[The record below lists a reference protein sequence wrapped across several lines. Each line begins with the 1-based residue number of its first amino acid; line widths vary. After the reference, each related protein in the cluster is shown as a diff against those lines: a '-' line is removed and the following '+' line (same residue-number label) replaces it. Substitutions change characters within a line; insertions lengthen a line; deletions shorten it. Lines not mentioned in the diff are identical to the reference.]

1 MMGTST
7 FGAAFL
13 DFVGAVFPVVAL
25 DEATVAHLMFVD
37 DLSLVIGVGVLQH
50 SAVGSGM
57 VVGATIFRAPG
68 TPELL

>member
-1 MMGTST
+1 MMRIST

-13 DFVGAVFPVVAL
+13 DFVGVVFPVVAL

-37 DLSLVIGVGVLQH
+37 DLPLVVGVGVLQH